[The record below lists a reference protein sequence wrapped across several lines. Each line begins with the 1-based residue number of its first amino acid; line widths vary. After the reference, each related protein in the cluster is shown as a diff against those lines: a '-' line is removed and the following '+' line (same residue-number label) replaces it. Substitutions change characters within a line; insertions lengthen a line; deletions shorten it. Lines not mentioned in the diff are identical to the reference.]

1 MILDTSFLLDLKD
14 GESDAFDEAIELYDS
29 GVVQRVA
36 IPSVMELQYGAAFV
50 RSEDE
55 QRRVQNLLQM
65 DPLVP
70 VDKRTA
76 LRAGEL
82 LAEADRQHGGDSGVD
97 NPDAVI
103 GAVAERFGEPVLT
116 ANVADFTKLPGI
128 EVETY

>member
-14 GESDAFDEAIELYDS
+14 EKRNAFDA

-36 IPSVMELQYGAAFV
+36 APSVMELQYGAVVV

-55 QRRVQNLLQM
+55 RRRVQNLLQM
-65 DPLVP
+65 YPIVP
-70 VDKRTA
+70 VDEPTP

-82 LAEADRQHGGDSGVD
+82 LAEADRQHGGASGVD

-103 GAVAERFGEPVLT
+103 GAVADRFGEPVLT
-116 ANVADFTKLPGI
+116 DNVDDFATLPGV

>member
-14 GESDAFDEAIELYDS
+14 GKQNAFEKAVELYDS
-29 GVVQRVA
+29 NAVQRVA
-36 IPSVMELQYGAAFV
+36 VPSVMELQYGAVFTD
-50 RSEDE
+50 SPDE

-65 DPLVP
+65 YPLVP

-82 LAEADRQHGGDSGVD
+82 LAESDHQHGGNSGVD
-97 NPDAVI
+97 TPDAVI
-103 GAVAERFGEPVLT
+103 GAVADRFGEPVLT
-116 ANVADFTKLPGI
+116 DNVADFEKFPDI

>member
-1 MILDTSFLLDLKD
+1 MKD
-14 GESDAFDEAIELYDS
+14 GKRDAFDKAVELYDA

-36 IPSVMELQYGAAFV
+36 VPSVMELQYGAAIV

-55 QRRVQNLLQM
+55 RRRVQNLLQM
-65 DPLVP
+65 YPVVP
-70 VDKRTA
+70 VDEPTA

-82 LAEADRQHGGDSGVD
+82 LAEADHQHDGASGVD

-116 ANVADFTKLPGI
+116 DNVDDFAKLPGV